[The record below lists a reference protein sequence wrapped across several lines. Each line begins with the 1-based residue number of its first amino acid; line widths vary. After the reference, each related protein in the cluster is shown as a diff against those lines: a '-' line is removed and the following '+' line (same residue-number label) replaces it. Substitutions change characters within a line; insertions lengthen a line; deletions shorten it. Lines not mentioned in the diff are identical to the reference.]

1 VYYPYLPIHR
11 NIGIGGEGYRA
22 FNIFLQKEYRSV
34 GLKWEYQLQSSL
46 YNTATLP
53 RDYSR
58 HGLDRILL
66 LSARQLRWSVGSGVH
81 DYGFGLCHWSLGTSE
96 SFVVAYRPVNR
107 LYQLPS
113 LIREIVCTVLA
124 KGDAWFVE
132 LAQ

>member
-1 VYYPYLPIHR
+1 M
-11 NIGIGGEGYRA
+11 GICALFSFSPPFTIR
-22 FNIFLQKEYRSV
+22 QP
-34 GLKWEYQLQSSL
+34 SL
-46 YNTATLP
+46 VI
-53 RDYSR
+53 DYSR

-66 LSARQLRWSVGSGVH
+66 LSARQLRWSVGSGAH
-81 DYGFGLCHWSLGTSE
+81 DHGFGLCHWSLDPSE

-113 LIREIVCTVLA
+113 VIREIVCTVLA